1 VLEKDQ
7 IGKENIVESTDL
19 IIFRIFENTLRILK
33 AMSEDDQIRMWIRL
47 TTQTLVRIRFT

>member
-1 VLEKDQ
+1 MLEEDQ

-19 IIFRIFENTLRILK
+19 IIFRIFENTLRIPK

>member
-1 VLEKDQ
+1 VLEEDQ
-7 IGKENIVESTDL
+7 IGEENIVESTDL
-19 IIFRIFENTLRILK
+19 IIFRIFENTLRIPK